1 MSGCIKL
8 QEDGWGRR
16 GEGASGNN
24 TALIIFLVFWHGD
37 HRSRGVKK
45 CCWHVLQW
53 CVTSV
58 TWSASEMKD
67 DNMTAP
73 LSLSLSPPIPPPPPP
88 PDFNQGFLLPHL
100 TVSLSVCSPDLS
112 LFNLLRPYY
121 VPICVTHEA
130 CLRVKNKRW
139 KGKRGVEDWWLGAGI
154 WRVEEGGLAVEAAVC
169 GKVRSL
175 FINSCLFM
183 SPVNVA
189 SQGMKAFCL
198 ALSVPD
204 TDPNERVVSGGR

>member
-1 MSGCIKL
+1 MVITVAGELKNVA
-8 QEDGWGRR
+8 GRYFIDVWQVLPDR
-16 GEGASGNN
+16 
-24 TALIIFLVFWHGD
+24 
-37 HRSRGVKK
+37 RVK
-45 CCWHVLQW
+45 WR
-53 CVTSV
+53 TI
-58 TWSASEMKD
+58 TWR
-67 DNMTAP
+67 P
-73 LSLSLSPPIPPPPPP
+73 LSLYLSHHLSPPPPPE
-88 PDFNQGFLLPHL
+88 GFLLPHL